1 MRCEISNRGHREQ
14 SIAPAEHVRARETCS
29 IDNSLDL
36 SLDNME
42 ARQQAG
48 GAALCASGC
57 GFFAGAATNDLCSK
71 CYKEQQL
78 LDVMA
83 FDGAV
88 MSGLR
93 SLTIALTKAGGEE
106 ETPEKT
112 VKNRC
117 SACQKKVGLLGFACR
132 CGATYCGAHRHADAH
147 TCFFD
152 YKAAGRE
159 QIARQ
164 NPRQNPLVVAP
175 KMARI

>member
-1 MRCEISNRGHREQ
+1 
-14 SIAPAEHVRARETCS
+14 
-29 IDNSLDL
+29 
-36 SLDNME
+36 ME
-42 ARQQAG
+42 ARQRQQAG
-48 GAALCASGC
+48 DAAMCANGC
-57 GFFAGAATNDLCSK
+57 GFFAGASTNDLCSK

-93 SLTIALTKAGGEE
+93 SLTIALKKAGGEE

-112 VKNRC
+112 KTSTKKRC
-117 SACQKKVGLLGFACR
+117 STCQKKVGLMGFVCR

-152 YKAAGRE
+152 YKAASRE
-159 QIARQ
+159 QIA
-164 NPRQNPLVVAP
+164 RQNPLVVAP
-175 KMARI
+175 KMASYPRHVATRCADSSP

>member
-1 MRCEISNRGHREQ
+1 
-14 SIAPAEHVRARETCS
+14 
-29 IDNSLDL
+29 
-36 SLDNME
+36 ME

-112 VKNRC
+112 MKNRC

-132 CGATYCGAHRHADAH
+132 CGATYCGAHRHADAPGPPPA
-147 TCFFD
+147 TPTRTPASSTTRQP
-152 YKAAGRE
+152 AASRSR
-159 QIARQ
+159 ARTRSSSR
-164 NPRQNPLVVAP
+164 PR
-175 KMARI
+175 

>member
-1 MRCEISNRGHREQ
+1 
-14 SIAPAEHVRARETCS
+14 
-29 IDNSLDL
+29 
-36 SLDNME
+36 ME

-71 CYKEQQL
+71 
-78 LDVMA
+78 
-83 FDGAV
+83 
-88 MSGLR
+88 

-112 VKNRC
+112 MKNRC

-132 CGATYCGAHRHADAH
+132 CGATYCGAHRHTDAH

-164 NPRQNPLVVAP
+164 NPLVVAP
-175 KMARI
+175 KMTRI